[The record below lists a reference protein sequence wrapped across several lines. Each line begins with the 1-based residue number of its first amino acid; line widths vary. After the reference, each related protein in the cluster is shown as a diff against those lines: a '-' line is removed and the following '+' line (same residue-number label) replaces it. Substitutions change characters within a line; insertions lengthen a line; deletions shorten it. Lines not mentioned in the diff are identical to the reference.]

1 MNTYNKLVVIILLA
15 SIPVGCTSIPNK
27 VPKLIEVSANAV
39 DNQSAV
45 SVAEWE
51 ESIAA
56 ANSAKKLLV
65 LINSY
70 VSTTDQSRISEEQ
83 KKSIENFSKGYPLVI
98 KQIDKVIEQTEKPQ
112 KTLAKFEEITKAIRF
127 ANSYI
132 SKAVDENS
140 RIEAMIDAIT
150 VLTKTGDKGE

>member
-1 MNTYNKLVVIILLA
+1 MKTYSKLVVILLVSILA
-15 SIPVGCTSIPNK
+15 GCASIPNK
-27 VPKLIEVSANAV
+27 VPKLVEVSANAV

-45 SVAEWE
+45 TVAEWE
-51 ESIAA
+51 KAIAA

-70 VSTTDQSRISEEQ
+70 VSTIDQSKLPEEQ
-83 KKSIENFSKGYPLVI
+83 KKSIENFSKGYPLVV
-98 KQIDKVIEQTEKPQ
+98 KQVDKVIEQSEQPQ
-112 KTLAKFEEITKAIRF
+112 QTLVKFEEITKAIRF

-140 RIEAMIDAIT
+140 RIEAVIDT
-150 VLTKTGDKGE
+150 VTELSKTGNKGE